1 MLQPNR
7 VVAILT
13 PLVFAPLAGYITL
26 KLADAGIHLGGGQ
39 EALIV
44 QGLIF
49 ALGVLIAWLKSQ
61 QWLKGWQKW
70 EERAD
75 EMTNGALDEAMQ
87 KFLEELAHK
96 TGTPLPTNVLEL
108 PSAPGSVDEYVPIPE
123 PPTVPTGEGTASAG
137 EPPPAAQP
145 GAFGGDE
152 PRA

>member
-26 KLADAGIHLGGGQ
+26 KLADAGIHLGGGD

-49 ALGVLIAWLKSQ
+49 GLGVLIAWLKSQ
-61 QWLKGWQKW
+61 QWMKGWQKW

-75 EMTNGALDEAMQ
+75 TMTNGALDEAMQ
-87 KFLEELAHK
+87 KFLEELARK
-96 TGTPLPTNVLEL
+96 TDTPLPVTTDEATDESVPTPEL
-108 PSAPGSVDEYVPIPE
+108 SAD
-123 PPTVPTGEGTASAG
+123 VPTGEGTPSAG
-137 EPPPAAQP
+137 EPPPAAVP

>member
-26 KLADAGIHLGGGQ
+26 KLADAGIHLGGGD

-49 ALGVLIAWLKSQ
+49 ALGVFIAWLKSQ
-61 QWLKGWQKW
+61 QWMKGWQKW

-75 EMTNGALDEAMQ
+75 TMTNGALDEAMQ
-87 KFLEELAHK
+87 KFLEELARK
-96 TGTPLPTNVLEL
+96 TDTPLPVTTDETTEESVPTPEL
-108 PSAPGSVDEYVPIPE
+108 PAD
-123 PPTVPTGEGTASAG
+123 VPTGEGTPSAG
-137 EPPPAAQP
+137 EPPPAAVP